1 MEEKDNH
8 QLLQIFMSYKGR
20 IFSSLLGIVTG
31 ILVLCLGWIKALSF
45 VICVL
50 AGYLLGKKID
60 SGGEIRLPRLTRFF
74 QRRRFQ

>member
-8 QLLQIFMSYKGR
+8 QLLKVLMTYKGR

-45 VICVL
+45 LFCVL
-50 AGYLLGKKID
+50 TGYLLGRKID
-60 SGGEIRLPRLTRFF
+60 SGSELRLPRLTRFF